1 MKSFIVILILGS
13 VLAKAEGRP
22 VPFPGLL
29 GTYPPGKESCF
40 IAGILKMVN
49 ALSRFFCF

>member
-22 VPFPGLL
+22 VPIPGLL

-49 ALSRFFCF
+49 ALTGVFSF